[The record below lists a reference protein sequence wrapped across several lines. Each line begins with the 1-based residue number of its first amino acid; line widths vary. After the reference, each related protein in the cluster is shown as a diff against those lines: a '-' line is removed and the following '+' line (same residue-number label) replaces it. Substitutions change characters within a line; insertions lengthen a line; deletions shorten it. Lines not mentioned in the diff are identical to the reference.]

1 MVFLS
6 YLDIM
11 PFLHKGNNWVYNA
24 YKNLILYPDITYREG
39 RKILRFFQKD
49 Y

>member
-24 YKNLILYPDITYREG
+24 YENLILYPDMMHHDG

>member
-24 YKNLILYPDITYREG
+24 YENLILFVITTVISRYDAPRWQK
-39 RKILRFFQKD
+39 KI
-49 Y
+49 

>member
-11 PFLHKGNNWVYNA
+11 PFLHKGNSCVYDA
-24 YKNLILYPDITYREG
+24 YENLVLLDILCAICLLQSVLKYD
-39 RKILRFFQKD
+39 KL
-49 Y
+49 